1 MPLSD
6 RDTFTI
12 RIKPEKRSPSIG
24 QPGEGRSA
32 FLTVISHQSEI
43 RLLTIIIRSL
53 TIVNN

>member
-24 QPGEGRSA
+24 QPGEGGGQF
-32 FLTVISHQSEI
+32 FLTLINHQPEI
-43 RLLTIIIRSL
+43 R
-53 TIVNN
+53 

>member
-24 QPGEGRSA
+24 QLGEGRSA
-32 FLTVISHQSEI
+32 FLTVINHQSEI

>member
-24 QPGEGRSA
+24 QPGEGGAVR
-32 FLTVISHQSEI
+32 FLLTVINHQPEI
-43 RLLTIIIRSL
+43 R
-53 TIVNN
+53 

>member
-24 QPGEGRSA
+24 QPGEGGRSV
-32 FLTVISHQSEI
+32 LTLINHQPEI
-43 RLLTIIIRSL
+43 R
-53 TIVNN
+53 

>member
-12 RIKPEKRSPSIG
+12 RIKPENRSPSIG

-32 FLTVISHQSEI
+32 FLTVINHQSEI
-43 RLLTIIIRSL
+43 RLLTIIIR
-53 TIVNN
+53 